1 MALDSPLNYRWYD
14 EKEDEDAGAP
24 RILCKRSL
32 DWNEIGYR
40 TDARSANYS
49 STKDKDTT
57 HTPHC
62 SLVGEDSRAGSL

>member
-14 EKEDEDAGAP
+14 EEEDEDTGAP
-24 RILCKRSL
+24 RILRKRSL
-32 DWNEIGYR
+32 NWNEIGYC

-49 STKDKDTT
+49 STEDKYTT

-62 SLVGEDSRAGSL
+62 TLVG